1 AGPIRR
7 IQRQGRAGLVQHAP
21 AEEALAPLRFRN
33 PGETGAQRFEHRAPW
48 SWRQLQAAGGNGHGF
63 HQYSGTIMGSP
74 VAAPAGLRGCRVA
87 LYPDPPASISASCDG
102 PPAANGGKTMAIDLG
117 QRPTSDLCQHPAW
130 QSLAG
135 SQPGRRQAWRC
146 ILDEAV
152 PPDQLAEI
160 RRYLQQQRALGR
172 DAFEALVE
180 AKTRRFASARPAH
193 RPCKRAE
200 GGADQLHLAPFF

>member
-1 AGPIRR
+1 NTAPPRRQDTAHPAAGARR
-7 IQRQGRAGLVQHAP
+7 TGPARARGGSARATAIPESGGNGRT
-21 AEEALAPLRFRN
+21 AL
-33 PGETGAQRFEHRAPW
+33 RAPCATV
-48 SWRQLQAAGGNGHGF
+48 LAAAAGGWGNGHGF

-160 RRYLQQQRALGR
+160 RRYPAAATGTGSRCLQSAGR
-172 DAFEALVE
+172 SEDPTLRFCQTCPSTVQ
-180 AKTRRFASARPAH
+180 KSGRR
-193 RPCKRAE
+193 
-200 GGADQLHLAPFF
+200 